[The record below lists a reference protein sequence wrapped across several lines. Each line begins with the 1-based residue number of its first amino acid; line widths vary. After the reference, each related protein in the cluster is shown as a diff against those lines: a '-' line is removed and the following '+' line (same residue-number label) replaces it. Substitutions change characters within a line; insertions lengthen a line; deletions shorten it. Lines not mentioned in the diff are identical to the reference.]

1 MCINKLKNVQFCSNI
16 NKEEREEKH
25 LLKANIENK
34 AKEVFTYQQY
44 LECEKEEMSIGDN
57 IGNYKVIG
65 GARDNKHDKIF
76 KSILQDKKELTKF
89 LKKYIRHEVEPENIE
104 LCNTNHITS
113 DYKYS
118 DSDIICKIKGKETY
132 YLIEQQTRV
141 DYSMPYRM
149 LAYSV
154 EIIREAVRGKNT
166 NSKDFAYPEVIPIV
180 LYTGNNRWTAKTKF
194 SECQRIEIS
203 EEKVIEF
210 KYNLVDI
217 NKYEIEEILKERTK
231 LSNALILEKC
241 KNNEEVIKSIKKIIE
256 KQNEINEL
264 KKLVKYLYGNF
275 EDEKIKKIIEELEE
289 SESGGEMSTIA
300 ERLEREYKNE
310 MRKSFAQGVRNTIEK
325 LIAKNVND
333 EFITDVTGYSK
344 QQIAKIRKELE
355 SKQIQKSST

>member
-1 MCINKLKNVQFCSNI
+1 MKKST
-16 NKEEREEKH
+16 
-25 LLKANIENK
+25 ENK

-65 GARDNKHDKIF
+65 GAGDNKHDKIF

-89 LKKYIRHEVEPENIE
+89 LKKYMRHEVEPENIE

-256 KQNEINEL
+256 EQNEINEL

-300 ERLEREYKNE
+300 ERLEREYKN
-310 MRKSFAQGVRNTIEK
+310 SFAQGVRNTIEK
-325 LIAKNVND
+325 LIEENMSD
-333 EFITDVTGYSK
+333 EFIKRITGYDD
-344 QQIAKIRKELE
+344 
-355 SKQIQKSST
+355 KQIEEIRNELKNKKTKKMLT

>member
-1 MCINKLKNVQFCSNI
+1 M
-16 NKEEREEKH
+16 KEST
-25 LLKANIENK
+25 ENK

-149 LAYSV
+149 LTYSV

-217 NKYEIEEILKERTK
+217 NKYEIGEILKERTK

-241 KNNEEVIKSIKKIIE
+241 KNNEEVIKNIKKIVE
-256 KQNEINEL
+256 EQNEINEL

-300 ERLEREYKNE
+300 ERLEREYKN
-310 MRKSFAQGVRNTIEK
+310 SFAQGVRNTIEK
-325 LIAKNVND
+325 LIAKNMND

-344 QQIAKIRKELE
+344 QQITKIRKELE

>member
-1 MCINKLKNVQFCSNI
+1 M
-16 NKEEREEKH
+16 KEST
-25 LLKANIENK
+25 ENK

-89 LKKYIRHEVEPENIE
+89 LKKYMGHEVEPENIE

-166 NSKDFAYPEVIPIV
+166 NSKDFVYPEVIPIV
-180 LYTGNNRWTAKTKF
+180 LYTGNNCWTAKTKF

-217 NKYEIEEILKERTK
+217 NKYEIGEILKERTK

-241 KNNEEVIKSIKKIIE
+241 KNNEEVIKNIKKIVE
-256 KQNEINEL
+256 EQNEINEL

-300 ERLEREYKNE
+300 ERLEREYKN
-310 MRKSFAQGVRNTIEK
+310 SFAQGVRNTIEK
-325 LIAKNVND
+325 LIEENMSD
-333 EFITDVTGYSK
+333 EFIKRITGYDD
-344 QQIAKIRKELE
+344 
-355 SKQIQKSST
+355 KQIEEIRNELRNKKSKKMLT

>member
-1 MCINKLKNVQFCSNI
+1 M
-16 NKEEREEKH
+16 KEST
-25 LLKANIENK
+25 ENK

-65 GARDNKHDKIF
+65 GAGDNKHDKIF

-89 LKKYIRHEVEPENIE
+89 LKKYMGHEVEPENIE

-149 LAYSV
+149 LTYSV
-154 EIIREAVRGKNT
+154 EIIRGAVRGKNT

-241 KNNEEVIKSIKKIIE
+241 KNNEEVIKNIKKIVE
-256 KQNEINEL
+256 EQNEINEL

-310 MRKSFAQGVRNTIEK
+310 RKEGLSQGIARGLAQGIRNTIEK
-325 LIAKNVND
+325 LIEENMSD
-333 EFITDVTGYSK
+333 EFIKRITGYDD
-344 QQIAKIRKELE
+344 
-355 SKQIQKSST
+355 KQIEEIRNELKNKKSQKMLT

>member
-1 MCINKLKNVQFCSNI
+1 M
-16 NKEEREEKH
+16 KEST
-25 LLKANIENK
+25 ENK

-89 LKKYIRHEVEPENIE
+89 LKKYIRHEVKPENIE

-149 LAYSV
+149 LTYSV

-166 NSKDFAYPEVIPIV
+166 NSKDFVYPEVIPIV
-180 LYTGNNRWTAKTKF
+180 LYTGNNCWTAKTKF

-217 NKYEIEEILKERTK
+217 NKYEIGEILKERTK

-300 ERLEREYKNE
+300 ERLEREYKN
-310 MRKSFAQGVRNTIEK
+310 SFAQGVRNTIEK
-325 LIAKNVND
+325 LIEENMSD
-333 EFITDVTGYSK
+333 EFIKRITGYDD
-344 QQIAKIRKELE
+344 
-355 SKQIQKSST
+355 KQIEEIRNELRNKKSKKMLT

>member
-1 MCINKLKNVQFCSNI
+1 M
-16 NKEEREEKH
+16 KEST
-25 LLKANIENK
+25 ENK

-89 LKKYIRHEVEPENIE
+89 LKKYMRHEVKPENIE

-149 LAYSV
+149 LTYSV
-154 EIIREAVRGKNT
+154 EIIREAVRGKNI
-166 NSKDFAYPEVIPIV
+166 NSKDFVYPEVIPIV

-217 NKYEIEEILKERTK
+217 NKYEIGEILKERTK

-264 KKLVKYLYGNF
+264 KRLVKYLYGNF

-300 ERLEREYKNE
+300 ERLEREYKN
-310 MRKSFAQGVRNTIEK
+310 SFAQGVRNTIEK
-325 LIAKNVND
+325 LIAKNMND
-333 EFITDVTGYSK
+333 EFIIDVTGYSK
-344 QQIAKIRKELE
+344 QQITKIRKELE
-355 SKQIQKSST
+355 SKQTQKSST

>member
-1 MCINKLKNVQFCSNI
+1 MKNKVK
-16 NKEEREEKH
+16 K
-25 LLKANIENK
+25 
-34 AKEVFTYQQY
+34 VFTYQQY

-65 GARDNKHDKIF
+65 GAGDNKHDKIF

-89 LKKYIRHEVEPENIE
+89 LKKYMGHEVEPENIE

-149 LAYSV
+149 LTYSV
-154 EIIREAVRGKNT
+154 EIIRAAVRGKNT

-217 NKYEIEEILKERTK
+217 NKYEIGEILKERTK

-241 KNNEEVIKSIKKIIE
+241 KNNEEVIKNIKKIVE
-256 KQNEINEL
+256 EQNEINEL

-300 ERLEREYKNE
+300 ERLEREYKN
-310 MRKSFAQGVRNTIEK
+310 SFAQGVRNTIEK
-325 LIAKNVND
+325 LIEENMSD
-333 EFITDVTGYSK
+333 EFIKRITGYDD
-344 QQIAKIRKELE
+344 
-355 SKQIQKSST
+355 KQIEEIRNELKNKKSQKMLT

>member
-1 MCINKLKNVQFCSNI
+1 M
-16 NKEEREEKH
+16 KEST
-25 LLKANIENK
+25 ENK

-76 KSILQDKKELTKF
+76 KSILQDKKELAKF
-89 LKKYIRHEVEPENIE
+89 LKKYMRHEVEPENIE

-141 DYSMPYRM
+141 DYSMSYRM
-149 LAYSV
+149 LTYSV
-154 EIIREAVRGKNT
+154 EIIRAAVRGKNI
-166 NSKDFAYPEVIPIV
+166 NSKDFVYPEVIPIV

-217 NKYEIEEILKERTK
+217 NKYEIEEILKEKTK

-241 KNNEEVIKSIKKIIE
+241 KNNEEVIKSIKKIIDE
-256 KQNEINEL
+256 QNEINEL

-300 ERLEREYKNE
+300 ERLEREYKN
-310 MRKSFAQGVRNTIEK
+310 SFAQGVRNTIEK
-325 LIAKNVND
+325 LIEENMSD
-333 EFITDVTGYSK
+333 DFIKRITGYDD
-344 QQIAKIRKELE
+344 
-355 SKQIQKSST
+355 KQIEEIRNELKNKKSKKMLT

>member
-1 MCINKLKNVQFCSNI
+1 M
-16 NKEEREEKH
+16 KEST
-25 LLKANIENK
+25 ENK

-65 GARDNKHDKIF
+65 GAGDNKHDKIF
-76 KSILQDKKELTKF
+76 KNILQDKKELASF
-89 LKKYIRHEVEPENIE
+89 FKKYMGHEVEPENIE

-149 LAYSV
+149 LTYSV

-241 KNNEEVIKSIKKIIE
+241 KNNEEVIKNIKKIVE
-256 KQNEINEL
+256 EQNEINEL

-300 ERLEREYKNE
+300 ERLEREYKN
-310 MRKSFAQGVRNTIEK
+310 SFAQGVRNTIEK
-325 LIAKNVND
+325 LIAKNMND

>member
-1 MCINKLKNVQFCSNI
+1 M
-16 NKEEREEKH
+16 KEST
-25 LLKANIENK
+25 ENK

-65 GARDNKHDKIF
+65 GAGDNKHDKIF

-89 LKKYIRHEVEPENIE
+89 LKKYMRHEVKPENIE

-149 LAYSV
+149 LTYSV
-154 EIIREAVRGKNT
+154 EIIRAAVRGKNI

-217 NKYEIEEILKERTK
+217 NKYEIGEILKERTK

-241 KNNEEVIKSIKKIIE
+241 KNNEEVIKNIKKIVE
-256 KQNEINEL
+256 EQNEINEL

-300 ERLEREYKNE
+300 ERLEREYKN
-310 MRKSFAQGVRNTIEK
+310 SFAQGVRNTIEK
-325 LIAKNVND
+325 LIEENMSD
-333 EFITDVTGYSK
+333 EFIKRITGYDD
-344 QQIAKIRKELE
+344 
-355 SKQIQKSST
+355 KQIEEIRNELKNKKSQKMLT

>member
-1 MCINKLKNVQFCSNI
+1 M
-16 NKEEREEKH
+16 KEST
-25 LLKANIENK
+25 ENK
-34 AKEVFTYQQY
+34 AKQVFTYQQY

-89 LKKYIRHEVEPENIE
+89 LKKYMRHEVEPENIE

-149 LAYSV
+149 LTYSV

-256 KQNEINEL
+256 EQNEINEL
-264 KKLVKYLYGNF
+264 KRLVKYLYGNF

-300 ERLEREYKNE
+300 ERLEREYKN
-310 MRKSFAQGVRNTIEK
+310 SFAQGVRNTIEK
-325 LIAKNVND
+325 LIAKNMND

-344 QQIAKIRKELE
+344 QQITKIRKELE

>member
-1 MCINKLKNVQFCSNI
+1 M
-16 NKEEREEKH
+16 KEST
-25 LLKANIENK
+25 ENK

-89 LKKYIRHEVEPENIE
+89 LKKYMGHEVEPENIE

-149 LAYSV
+149 LTYSV
-154 EIIREAVRGKNT
+154 EIIREAVRGKNI
-166 NSKDFAYPEVIPIV
+166 NSKDFVYPEVIPIV

-256 KQNEINEL
+256 EQNEINEL

-300 ERLEREYKNE
+300 ERLEREYKN
-310 MRKSFAQGVRNTIEK
+310 SFAQGVRNTIEK
-325 LIAKNVND
+325 LIEENMSD
-333 EFITDVTGYSK
+333 EFIKRITGYDD
-344 QQIAKIRKELE
+344 
-355 SKQIQKSST
+355 KQIEEIRNELKNKKTQKMLT

>member
-1 MCINKLKNVQFCSNI
+1 M
-16 NKEEREEKH
+16 KEST
-25 LLKANIENK
+25 ENK
-34 AKEVFTYQQY
+34 SKEVFTYQQY

-89 LKKYIRHEVEPENIE
+89 LKKYMRHEVKPENIE

-154 EIIREAVRGKNT
+154 EIIRAAVRGKNT

-241 KNNEEVIKSIKKIIE
+241 KNNEEVIKNIKKIVE
-256 KQNEINEL
+256 EQNEINEL

-300 ERLEREYKNE
+300 ERLEREYKN
-310 MRKSFAQGVRNTIEK
+310 SFAQGVRNTIEK
-325 LIAKNVND
+325 LIEENMSD
-333 EFITDVTGYSK
+333 EFIKRITGYDDK
-344 QQIAKIRKELE
+344 QIEKIRNEL
-355 SKQIQKSST
+355 KNKKTKKMLT